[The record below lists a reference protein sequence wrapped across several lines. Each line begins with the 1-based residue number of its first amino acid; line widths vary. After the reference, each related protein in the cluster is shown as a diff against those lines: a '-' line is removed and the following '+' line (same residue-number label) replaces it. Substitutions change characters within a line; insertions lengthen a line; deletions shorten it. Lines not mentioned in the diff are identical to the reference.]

1 MLGHDNLGTLVLQPL
16 QDQRG
21 SLGDHF
27 TVFDRPNEPSLYIN
41 RKDRCPMPIQFYH
54 MHSIN
59 HALEH
64 DID

>member
-1 MLGHDNLGTLVLQPL
+1 MLGNDDLGILGLQPL

-27 TVFDRPNEPSLYIN
+27 TVVDRRNEPSLYIN
-41 RKDRCPMPIQFYH
+41 RKDRRPMPIQFYH
-54 MHSIN
+54 MRSIN
-59 HALEH
+59 LTPEH